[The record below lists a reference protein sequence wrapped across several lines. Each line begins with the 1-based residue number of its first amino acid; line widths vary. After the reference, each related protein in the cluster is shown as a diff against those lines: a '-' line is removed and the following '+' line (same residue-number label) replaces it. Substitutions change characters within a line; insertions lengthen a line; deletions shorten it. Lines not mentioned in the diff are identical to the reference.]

1 MVIVLIKF
9 EIKIVIISSVYMPNK
24 AAIEVINDIF
34 YNYSNADFILL
45 GDFNIPSAISTN
57 TKELFFDNISFL
69 NMYQFNN
76 ICNSKMI
83 SSTMFYQTIILLIFL
98 ANKSNIS
105 LFYSLL
111 SNIINSFVP
120 TYIKSNSSYPISFSN
135 ELKLLINQKKKTNF
149 NFKYLK
155 SYSNYIK
162 FSNLRTKCK
171 NLRHIDYFTH

>member
-9 EIKIVIISSVYMPNK
+9 EIKIVIISSVYIPNK
-24 AAIEVINDIF
+24 AAIEVYSKYFKVINDIF

-83 SSTMFYQTIILLIFL
+83 SSTMFYQTIILLM
-98 ANKSNIS
+98 
-105 LFYSLL
+105 
-111 SNIINSFVP
+111 
-120 TYIKSNSSYPISFSN
+120 
-135 ELKLLINQKKKTNF
+135 
-149 NFKYLK
+149 
-155 SYSNYIK
+155 
-162 FSNLRTKCK
+162 
-171 NLRHIDYFTH
+171 